1 MSKIDDLYTK
11 EILISEV
18 RLQSCYKLSVKSQSS
33 WRSLAELINVNGA
46 HLRFNCRLS
55 VLVILLILFYI
66 KT

>member
-33 WRSLAELINVNGA
+33 DAL
-46 HLRFNCRLS
+46 
-55 VLVILLILFYI
+55 
-66 KT
+66 